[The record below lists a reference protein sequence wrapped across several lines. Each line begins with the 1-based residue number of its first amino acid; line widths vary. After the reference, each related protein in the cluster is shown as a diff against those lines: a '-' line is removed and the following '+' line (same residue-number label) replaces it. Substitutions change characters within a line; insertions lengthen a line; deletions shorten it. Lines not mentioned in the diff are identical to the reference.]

1 MAHPVTVLFFLAV
14 FLAVVWGVGCE
25 VWSTSTLGRVSIII
39 DVHFHQLTMC

>member
-1 MAHPVTVLFFLAV
+1 MAHPVTVL